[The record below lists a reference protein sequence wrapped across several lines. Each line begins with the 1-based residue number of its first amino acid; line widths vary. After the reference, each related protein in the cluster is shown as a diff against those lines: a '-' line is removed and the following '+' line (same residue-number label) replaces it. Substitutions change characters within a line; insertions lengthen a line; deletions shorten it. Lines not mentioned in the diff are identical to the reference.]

1 MFYYSNTQGR
11 KTMKK
16 IIIIESSNLII
27 SMLEN
32 ILAKELGFETV
43 VCKSTDETKRM
54 LENNQFFMAITNL
67 SLNSNNDNLQLLASY
82 DIPTIIFSSQIESK
96 LLENEKY
103 PNIIDYVFKDANGI
117 KYIARIIEVIEYCLH
132 KKVLVV
138 DDSKTSR
145 NLITRILQKL
155 FLTIIPCTNGLEAL
169 EILKSHPNIQAIIC
183 DYHMP
188 NMNGLEFTKKVRS
201 DMNYINIPLIIT
213 SSHEDKQS
221 KIQFYK
227 HGANDLISKP
237 ILQEELKFKLINLF
251 LEKKY
256 YEQNLLKNKMIEN
269 YIITSSTN
277 TKGII
282 TSVSKAFC
290 QISGYTKEELIGQSH
305 SLLRHPDMPNSL
317 YEQMWETITQ
327 GEPWRGEVKN
337 RKKDGEHYW
346 VDAIIE
352 PVFDNDNKIKGY
364 YAIRLDITDKKKIE
378 QISIT
383 DGLTNIFN
391 RRHFNEVLPKIIDSS
406 KRNDEWVCFLL
417 MDIDHFKQ
425 YNDNYGHQ
433 AGDEVLI
440 EFAQC
445 LKQNLKRADDLA
457 FRLGGEE
464 FGIVFKPEN
473 KQKALEFANSV
484 KENIENLKIKHEYSS
499 ASEYVTAS
507 MGLVCKR
514 ATEINTMDELFKQ
527 ADDLLYKSKKNG
539 RNQISLNES

>member
-1 MFYYSNTQGR
+1 
-11 KTMKK
+11 MKK